1 MVRQPASHGRS
12 RRRALA
18 SVSAAVLLFSAAA
31 CLSGCGRSRDTSAG
45 DLSALTIARY
55 RVNFD
60 DKHKTSRIMAELRN
74 NGTRTVRKCVVVAI
88 LRGAGGEQQGMGRA
102 VVEDIRPGQ
111 PKSFS
116 IRADSG
122 GKQRDVEFQILPPG
136 AEEQEPPEET
146 KNAP

>member
-1 MVRQPASHGRS
+1 MARQTGSHGPS
-12 RRRALA
+12 TRRALA
-18 SVSAAVLLFSAAA
+18 GARAALLLLSAAIGLL
-31 CLSGCGRSRDTSAG
+31 GCDRNRDTSAG
-45 DLSALTIARY
+45 DLSALTVARY

-74 NGTRTVRKCVVVAI
+74 GGTRTVRKCVVVAI

-136 AEEQEPPEET
+136 AEEQETPEES